1 MSTPVE
7 RLATLETRV
16 SGLLSA
22 LQDAK
27 DDHEALQKRVDGMER
42 LQQWLTGAGAV
53 IGFIFGLF
61 SGEIK
66 KHLGL
71 P

>member
-1 MSTPVE
+1 MSESVE
-7 RLATLETRV
+7 RIAILETRL
-16 SGLLSA
+16 SGLQSA

-53 IGFIFGLF
+53 IGFIFGLC
-61 SGEIK
+61 SSEIK
-66 KHLGL
+66 KRLGL
-71 P
+71 S